1 MGSAPVRFTTV
12 RVPCGG
18 QSGESLSAGR
28 NRAWRR
34 PPFPGR
40 LSSRSIAHRAWGA
53 RIDGDNEIPCA
64 LPAAGVNPKINARL
78 TALAGWR
85 ERRRRHRDLCA
96 APLRRI
102 PKNECGVHRFP
113 PAQPRLVD
121 RSRATGSIPIYRA
134 AQNQGTAAA
143 PSTGEQ
149 GVPALAFH
157 GGLSSARPFPP
168 PFSKLNTTAR
178 KRKSFFTRFATP
190 RCPPTRSASR
200 PWRRTARARK
210 CPRRV
215 TSRGLGADASGS
227 DGRRSGASRR
237 AGGILEH
244 GVVEHRCRQKLLQLC
259 VLVTV

>member
-1 MGSAPVRFTTV
+1 MRDP
-12 RVPCGG
+12 PPD
-18 QSGESLSAGR
+18 SLSSPSARAERPAEWRAEPLSRAGAIST
-28 NRAWRR
+28 RARR
-34 PPFPGR
+34 
-40 LSSRSIAHRAWGA
+40 A
-53 RIDGDNEIPCA
+53 RTGGDNEIPMGSA
-64 LPAAGVNPKINARL
+64 RVNLKMNEGADHSSG
-78 TALAGWR
+78 LAWR